1 MKSEIQLSLI
11 RAYTY
16 THVYTQ
22 ICTLNLFLSLSLEN
36 DWKKKQCYVKQMV
49 EENLSILN
57 ASTVLC
63 LTFFSFCPLQ
73 KNICIVQKSYLNF
86 QINANYIVLN
96 TNNTALFT
104 YVIYIYLLQID
115 VTCICE

>member
-1 MKSEIQLSLI
+1 MTE
-11 RAYTY
+11 
-16 THVYTQ
+16 
-22 ICTLNLFLSLSLEN
+22 
-36 DWKKKQCYVKQMV
+36 KKKQCYVKQMV